1 MAETLTFSCGDCE
14 FEATDACADCVVAFV
29 LDREPVDAIG
39 IDDEE
44 FRAVRLL
51 SDAGLGPSLRHRRR
65 VG

>member
-14 FEATDACADCVVAFV
+14 FEATDACSDCVVAFV
-29 LDREPVDAIG
+29 LDREPGDAIV
-39 IDDEE
+39 IDADE

-51 SDAGLGPSLRHRRR
+51 SDAGLVPSLRHRRR

>member
-14 FEATDACADCVVAFV
+14 FEGTDACNDCVVACV
-29 LDREPVDAIG
+29 LGRDPGDAIV
-39 IDDEE
+39 IDVEE

-51 SDAGLGPSLRHRRR
+51 SDAGLVPSLRHRRR